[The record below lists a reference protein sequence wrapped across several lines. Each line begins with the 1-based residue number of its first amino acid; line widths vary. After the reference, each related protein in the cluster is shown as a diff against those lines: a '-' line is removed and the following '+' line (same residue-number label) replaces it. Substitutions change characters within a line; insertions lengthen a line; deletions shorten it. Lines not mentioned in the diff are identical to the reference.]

1 MTIPLQKKIRIPEP
15 PLEYDP
21 VWLQNFV
28 KTLDSYFEI
37 LNNAGAI
44 RATTITLTDLPTSA
58 TGLESG
64 ALWNDAG
71 TVKIV

>member
-15 PLEYDP
+15 PKEYDP
-21 VWLQNFV
+21 VWLQHFV